1 MAPSPSRRPRSAVV
15 ISLLLLVGALLLIGM
30 AVRHLAPLAL
40 RALPGAGTTT
50 VTQGV
55 VVEQMRAVAK
65 LVTSETSVRD
75 VVVYQNR
82 RLGSTKRSLV
92 VVTGT
97 ILAGID
103 LDAGTQVDID
113 HSARRVTI
121 VLPRAKVMAVEV
133 TQLRTYDE
141 RSGLWNPFRPEDRDT
156 IYQLA
161 REQLAGAAVELGT
174 TVHAEE
180 SARRLLGA
188 LIHAEGY
195 AVDVKFTAPGS
206 RPGNGADDRTSNR
219 AKENMEQV
227 SLEYRGKQISATLDR
242 GQTLS
247 GKALPR
253 GEPPMWYVTI
263 GGTALTKFPA
273 TRADT
278 EASVRGRVLAWLEA
292 NPDMLDR
299 DQIVL
304 GGG

>member
-1 MAPSPSRRPRSAVV
+1 MAQSRSRRPVSAVV
-15 ISLLLLVGALLLIGM
+15 VSILLLVGALLLIGM

-40 RALPGAGTTT
+40 RALPGRGQTS

-92 VVTGT
+92 VVTG
-97 ILAGID
+97 IIMSGID

-113 HSARRVTI
+113 HGARRVNI

-141 RSGLWNPFRPEDRDT
+141 RNGLWNPFRPEDRDT

-161 REQLAGAAVELGT
+161 RDRLAGAAVELGT
-174 TVHAEE
+174 TAHAEE

-188 LIHAEGY
+188 LIHPDGY
-195 AVDVKFTAPGS
+195 TVDVRFMAAGS
-206 RPGNGADDRTSNR
+206 PATSDPNR
-219 AKENMEQV
+219 AHN
-227 SLEYRGKQISATLDR
+227 
-242 GQTLS
+242 
-247 GKALPR
+247 
-253 GEPPMWYVTI
+253 
-263 GGTALTKFPA
+263 
-273 TRADT
+273 
-278 EASVRGRVLAWLEA
+278 
-292 NPDMLDR
+292 
-299 DQIVL
+299 
-304 GGG
+304 